1 MQGYSVLLRMLVVA
15 AVFILFACVRRLP
28 RLDDQNQGIA
38 EPVKETFYA
47 IASKTGWR
55 FFSIR
60 GPRNLLVAVE

>member
-15 AVFILFACVRRLP
+15 VFILFACVRRLP
-28 RLDDQNQGIA
+28 SLDDQNQRIA
-38 EPVKETFYA
+38 EPVNETFYA